1 MMIKSFARNLSLS
14 TALAAAT
21 IAVWAVDG
29 SIASGQVGEVPGA
42 ATPSSA
48 TNAAGGKAFDVV
60 SVRQNKSGG
69 SSRARPP
76 QYGPTADGFRMTNMP
91 LRFAIMTAYVPQ
103 SGGTLFT
110 NDMPGMPD
118 WAQNEN
124 YDIDAKVGAADLAEW
139 REPALQTVMLR
150 AMLQALLADRFKLA
164 VHRDTKEV
172 STYSLVVGK
181 RGPKLKETT
190 PGEPHP
196 GAMAI
201 PGGGMMV
208 AQDGRGAVAQFY
220 DASMA
225 TLTPFLS
232 IFAGRPVQ
240 DKTGLTGRYDFS
252 LKKPSPMGSSGAG
265 PDASDPEPTVFSAV
279 EELGLKLEAA
289 KGSVETLVIDHVE
302 RPSEN

>member
-1 MMIKSFARNLSLS
+1 MIEPFARNPSRS
-14 TALAAAT
+14 TALSAVA
-21 IAVWAVDG
+21 IALWAVAAP
-29 SIASGQVGEVPGA
+29 IASGQAGA
-42 ATPSSA
+42 TPIATPSSA
-48 TNAAGGKAFDVV
+48 TDATGGKALAFDVV
-60 SVRQNKSGG
+60 SVRQNASGG
-69 SSRARPP
+69 TSRTRPP

-91 LRFAIMTAYVPQ
+91 LRFAIITAYVPQ

-124 YDIDAKVGAADLAEW
+124 YDIDARVAEADLAEW
-139 REPALQTVMLR
+139 RKPAMQPVMLR
-150 AMLQALLADRFKLA
+150 AMLQALLADRFKLT

-181 RGPKLKETT
+181 NGPKLKETT

-208 AQDGRGAVAQFY
+208 PQDGRGAVVQFY

-225 TLTPFLS
+225 TLSPFLS

-252 LKKPSPMGSSGAG
+252 FKKPSPMGSLSAG
-265 PDASDPEPTVFSAV
+265 EDASDPEPTVFSAV